1 MLWVVKNWFLNIVLP
16 TKGRSF
22 RMFKEKDGTM
32 QRMVLDICFI
42 LIIIRGYNMIDIIII
57 NTKTN
62 RISEK
67 KIWIQKFRTWFIFS
81 ENKHTKHDLRLPP
94 DSRSSG
100 CSPLVLYPDLPNI
113 PRLKVVKVP
122 QELWEISCLTNFH

>member
-1 MLWVVKNWFLNIVLP
+1 
-16 TKGRSF
+16 
-22 RMFKEKDGTM
+22 MFKGKDGTM

-67 KIWIQKFRTWFIFS
+67 KAEYKSLEHGLFS
-81 ENKHTKHDLRLPP
+81 LRINTQNTTFAFLQI
-94 DSRSSG
+94 
-100 CSPLVLYPDLPNI
+100 LVLQDVHRWCFIQIY
-113 PRLKVVKVP
+113 
-122 QELWEISCLTNFH
+122 QISHG